1 MLPDKVDHL
10 LEELEQRLVL
20 ADTAPNHHAGVVLS
34 GQRLDDRCFGVLVG
48 CHQAQVGLA
57 TMIAETGL
65 TACYRRHD
73 RLRIPARD
81 SDGIETDQ
89 HSPQRHA
96 SSCFLSDGLPPAP
109 RSTWAPSSPNT
120 VNFVRRACH
129 TIPMLPQVVP
139 DVLDSRP
146 PGPTPFVLSSAS
158 GCLGTRELRQSR
170 APALG
175 PRDQNGAGPRPTSD
189 TNTCVASTFRT
200 FVTATAPTC
209 SSGNSSCSP
218 SLA

>member
-48 CHQAQVGLA
+48 CHQAQVGL
-57 TMIAETGL
+57 
-65 TACYRRHD
+65 
-73 RLRIPARD
+73 
-81 SDGIETDQ
+81 DG
-89 HSPQRHA
+89 
-96 SSCFLSDGLPPAP
+96 
-109 RSTWAPSSPNT
+109 
-120 VNFVRRACH
+120 RACH

-158 GCLGTRELRQSR
+158 CCLFTCELRRSR
-170 APALG
+170 ADVHSL
-175 PRDQNGAGPRPTSD
+175 PTQRCSEL
-189 TNTCVASTFRT
+189 
-200 FVTATAPTC
+200 ATG
-209 SSGNSSCSP
+209 S
-218 SLA
+218 